1 MLKAR
6 SALIALVVLASLA
19 LSACAQS
26 PATSSSTSTGPLTIS
41 TSTLP
46 DGRTGLSYSQTV
58 RASGGQTPYTW
69 SIASGSLPDGF
80 LFSSTGGTISGITQK
95 SGSFAITVQVKD
107 SLGATA
113 SQKLT
118 LTIKAATLPLT
129 SGTGQLSDGEVAVN
143 YSRALKAFGG
153 DGNYSWSIAN
163 GKLPDG
169 LTLDAKQGTISG
181 VPTAVGKNFFTI
193 KVSDGSGS
201 FATEALTLNIS
212 ATLDITTDALAEGEV
227 GIAYSFSP
235 EVSNGVPN
243 YLWSVTKG
251 SLPDGLKLDP
261 SSGNISGNPTKEGTF
276 GLTLQVND
284 AGGGVATLEASLKIF
299 KHVALTTT
307 TLPQAT
313 VGKDYSVT
321 LSSDGG
327 NGTVIWANAGGDLP
341 DGLSFDG
348 NTGTLS
354 GTPKTAGKFTVTFQ
368 VIDSLGADS
377 MQTFDLVIS

>member
-1 MLKAR
+1 MLKPRAI
-6 SALIALVVLASLA
+6 LIALLVLVSLS
-19 LSACAQS
+19 LGACAQS
-26 PATSSSTSTGPLTIS
+26 PATTTSTSAGPLTIS

-69 SIASGSLPDGF
+69 SISSGSLPDGL
-80 LFSSTGGTISGITQK
+80 LFSSTGTISGITQK
-95 SGSFAITVQVKD
+95 AGSFTITIQVKD
-107 SLGATA
+107 NLGAAAT
-113 SQKLT
+113 QNLT

-129 SGTGQLSDGEVAVN
+129 SGTGQLPDGEVAVN

-153 DGNYSWSIAN
+153 DGNYTWSVAS
-163 GKLPDG
+163 GALPGG
-169 LTLDAKQGTISG
+169 LTLDAEQGKISG
-181 VPTAVGKNFFTI
+181 IPSTAGKTFFTI

-201 FATEALTLNIS
+201 FATEALTLNINP
-212 ATLDITTDALAEGEV
+212 TLNITIAALGEAEV
-227 GIAYSFSP
+227 GIAYSFSA
-235 EVSNGVPN
+235 EAADGVPN

-261 SSGNISGNPTKEGTF
+261 SSGNIAGNPTKDGTF
-276 GLTLQVND
+276 PLTLQVND
-284 AGGGVATLEASLKIF
+284 AGGGVAKLEASFKVY

-307 TLPQAT
+307 TLPAAA

-327 NGTVIWANAGGDLP
+327 NGTVIWANAGGTLP

-354 GTPKTAGKFTVTFQ
+354 GAPKTAGKFSVSFQ

-377 MQTFDLVIS
+377 IQTFDLVIN